1 MCLLFCVVLLILL
14 IFVLCA
20 SGSSYVQVLYKD
32 LLVLHYFFCH
42 LLCLQETILVDPF
55 DFVLCASG
63 SYYVQVFYKDL
74 LVLHYYFLSSFMA
87 TED

>member
-1 MCLLFCVVLLILL
+1 MLVVL
-14 IFVLCA
+14 C
-20 SGSSYVQVLYKD
+20 S
-32 LLVLHYFFCH
+32 
-42 LLCLQETILVDPF
+42 LVDPF